1 MAANEWSDNELEL
14 ISELLVEYIEHKAQH
29 AYDIRL
35 ATTVLEK
42 IEELLD
48 GP

>member
-1 MAANEWSDNELEL
+1 MAWDDSELEL
-14 ISELLVEYIEHKAQH
+14 ISDLLSEYIEHKAQH

-35 ATTVLEK
+35 ATAALEK

-48 GP
+48 GSSN